1 MNVQISGQIRP
12 ASPVAPR
19 PLVRIVIVGHVDHG
33 KSTLIGRL
41 LHEAGGLPD
50 GKLETLKAV
59 SARRGMPF
67 EWSFLLDALQTERD
81 QGITIDTS
89 QIRLRTPARDIVLI
103 DAPGH
108 AEFLRNMITGAA
120 QADAALL
127 IVDATEGVR
136 DQTRRHG
143 YLLHL
148 LGVRQVAVV
157 INKMDRVDF
166 DAGRFERIESEIVAH
181 LAGLGLTPTAVI
193 PISARHGDGVA
204 RHTPA
209 TAWYA
214 GPTVLAALDAF
225 SPACTPA
232 DLALRM
238 PIQAIYKFDDRR
250 IIAGRVESGS
260 IAVGDEIVV
269 MPAGK
274 RVRVKSIEAWPVPD
288 SARAPRAACAGQSVG
303 ITLDR
308 EIFVD
313 RGDVISA
320 AASPAKAGTRLRAR
334 VFWLHPRPLAVGGE
348 IIARIGTAWSPG
360 VVRKIEN
367 AVDPGLL
374 ARFQAEWAPVS
385 RPESAPTLRSGARSD
400 AKPASTFAERALS
413 DGAEVIGQNHVGEI
427 EIEVSTSLAT
437 DPYTA
442 DPNTGRIA
450 LEFDG
455 RIAGGGLVL
464 AVETADAGAG
474 AGATADELNDRA
486 SALARQFADMSA
498 AERIAHLRREV
509 AGKIVFTTSFGPED
523 QVILHLIL
531 DSLAEHGIDVDVVT
545 LDTGRLFPE
554 THALWAQTERRYG
567 RRIRTIHPR
576 HDDLEAL
583 IERQGINGFY
593 ESRQARIACCA
604 VRKVEPLN
612 RALAGAQAWIAGL
625 RADQSAHRQDMALVT
640 AEADRG
646 LIKLN
651 PLFDWTRDEL
661 LDFIS
666 ANDIPVNPLHAK
678 GFASIGCA
686 PCTRAIAP
694 GEPERAGRWWWEDES
709 KKECGLH
716 VKRG

>member
-1 MNVQISGQIRP
+1 MNVQVSAPLRP
-12 ASPVAPR
+12 ASTSIGRA
-19 PLVRIVIVGHVDHG
+19 LVRVVIVGHVDHG

-50 GKLETLKAV
+50 GKLDALKAM

-89 QIRLRTPARDIVLI
+89 QIRLRTLTRDIVLI

-148 LGVRQVAVV
+148 LGIRQVAVV
-157 INKMDRVDF
+157 INKMDRVGF
-166 DAGRFERIESEIVAH
+166 DAVRFREIEAEIVAH
-181 LAGLGLTPTAVI
+181 LAGLGLVPTAVI
-193 PISARHGDGVA
+193 PISARNGDGVA
-204 RHTPA
+204 RHTA
-209 TAWYA
+209 STAWHA

-225 SPACTPA
+225 APARTPA

-238 PIQAIYKFDDRR
+238 PVQAIYKLDDRR
-250 IIAGRVESGS
+250 IIAGRVESGR
-260 IAVGDEIVV
+260 IAVGDNILI

-274 RVRVKSIEAWPVPD
+274 PARVRTIEAWPAPD
-288 SARAPRAACAGQSVG
+288 GSQAPRVATAGQSIG

-308 EIFVD
+308 EIFVE
-313 RGDVISA
+313 RGNVLSA
-320 AASPAKAGTRLRAR
+320 ATNPAKSGKLLRAR
-334 VFWLHPRPLAVGGE
+334 VFWLHARPLAVGGH
-348 IIARIGTAWSPG
+348 IIARIGTAASRG
-360 VVRKIEN
+360 TVTAIEN

-374 ARFQAEWAPVS
+374 A
-385 RPESAPTLRSGARSD
+385 
-400 AKPASTFAERALS
+400 S
-413 DGAEVIGQNHVGEI
+413 DGAEVIGTNHVGEI
-427 EIEVSTSLAT
+427 EIELAQPLAT
-437 DPYTA
+437 DPYTV
-442 DPNTGRIA
+442 DPNTGRLV

-464 AVETADAGAG
+464 SVQPADTGITASRV
-474 AGATADELNDRA
+474 ATAEAAAVAVTPRSDVD
-486 SALARQFADMSA
+486 A
-498 AERIAHLRREV
+498 AELTARAATLSHLFAELSAGKRIAHLRREMT
-509 AGKIVFTTSFGPED
+509 GKIVFTTSFGLED
-523 QVILHLIL
+523 QAILHLI
-531 DSLAEHGIDVDVVT
+531 AERDEDIEIVT

-567 RRIRTIHPR
+567 RRIRAIHPR

-583 IERQGINGFY
+583 VERQGINGFY
-593 ESRQARIACCA
+593 ESRATRAACCF

-612 RALAGAQAWIAGL
+612 RALDGARAWIAGL
-625 RADQSAHRQDMALVT
+625 RAEQSAHRHDMALVT
-640 AEADRG
+640 AELDRG

-651 PLFDWTRDEL
+651 PLFDWSRGQL
-661 LDFIS
+661 LAFVA
-666 ANDIPVNPLHAK
+666 ANAVPINPLHGK

-686 PCTRAIAP
+686 PCTRPIAP
-694 GEPERAGRWWWEDES
+694 GEPERAGRWWWEEED

-716 VKRG
+716 ARRPRSHV